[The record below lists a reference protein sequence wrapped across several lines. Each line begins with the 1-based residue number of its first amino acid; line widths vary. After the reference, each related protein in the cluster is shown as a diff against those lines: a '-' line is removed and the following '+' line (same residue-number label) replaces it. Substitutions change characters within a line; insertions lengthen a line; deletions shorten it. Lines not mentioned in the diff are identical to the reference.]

1 MIKTSLLS
9 LFLICSFSIVYS
21 QQKKDTSKTYRNE
34 FGIDATSFLL
44 LYLPLGQDYN
54 YLPNYYLTYRR
65 KFNSGNIR
73 SGLGGDFSN
82 QNVGNTNYP
91 NDSTKYNR
99 FNYGVDFRI
108 GWEFVNEISKRWQ
121 VYYGLDT
128 KISYQHIKNDL
139 NYFSSGYAYGSE
151 SNYNTFGISPV
162 LGFRFRLNKRLSL
175 TTETNLSINWSKS
188 SRREYYTPYIS
199 GLPAIPDEIT
209 PSDVRIYSQFSQPL
223 TIIFTYDI

>member
-1 MIKTSLLS
+1 MKKVI
-9 LFLICSFSIVYS
+9 LFIAFISVLNVSFSQI
-21 QQKKDTSKTYRNE
+21 KKDSAKVYHNE
-34 FGIDATSFLL
+34 FGVDVTSFLM
-44 LYLPLGQDYN
+44 LYLPLGQNDFYS
-54 YLPNYYLTYRR
+54 PSYYLTYRR

-99 FNYGVDFRI
+99 FSYAVDFRI

-128 KISYQHIKNDL
+128 KISYQQNKNDL
-139 NYFSSGYAYGSE
+139 NYFSNGYAYGSE
-151 SNYNTFGISPV
+151 TNYNTFGISPV
-162 LGFRFRLNKRLSL
+162 LGFRFKLNKRLSL

-199 GLPAIPDEIT
+199 GLPAIADEIT

-223 TIIFTYDI
+223 SIIFTFDI